1 MALLRPAILVI
12 SDTAASDPSTDKAI
26 PTLSDVLAHDG
37 AGKWTEPL
45 TAIVKDDVV
54 EIQRA
59 VRAWTDTESNN
70 SSGGGGG
77 GGVVNLVITT
87 GGTGFARRDFTPE
100 AIAPLLHRQ
109 APGIVHAMLAASF
122 QVTPFAM
129 MARPV
134 AGVRNQSIVITLPGS
149 PKGAKENLQAVVK
162 LLPHACFQA
171 AGEDSR
177 VAHIGG
183 VKKLEREAGV
193 VSPSANSA
201 PPGKSS
207 MDNHSHSHSHSHQH
221 DHSHEHNHSH
231 GHRVPKAHTT
241 PAERPQLQSNDPRL
255 GASQRYRSSPYPMLS
270 VSEAVSVILQ
280 NTPPP
285 TVEVRDLSPDL
296 VGYVV
301 AEDIY
306 AKEAVP
312 AYRASLV
319 DGYAVIVPD
328 KSSADV
334 SGKQSGPGTGIKGTF
349 PVASVSHAQA
359 TSLPPP
365 LQPGQIARITTG
377 APLPENANA
386 VVMVEDTVIATLS
399 PDGLEEQTV
408 EILTDKIVPGENIRE
423 PGSDVQLNDLVL
435 AKGTQLTPLGGEIG
449 VLAASGTRHVPVY
462 RKPRVGVLST
472 GDEVT
477 DITHPGPLTGGM
489 IRDSN
494 RPALLSLI
502 RGWNLCEEVV
512 DLHVAR
518 DTPAQ
523 ELELKLR
530 DAFRLHG
537 VDVVVT
543 TGGVSMGELDLL
555 KPTIERALGGTVH
568 FGRVSMKPGKPTTF
582 ASVSIK
588 DKGKDKDVTLRSS
601 ASATTDTNADSS
613 EPPSEPPSDTRHGR
627 RRRLI
632 FGLPGN
638 PASALVTANLF
649 LLPCLQKLVGVPAPT
664 GLPRVKVR
672 LQGRLRC
679 DAART
684 EYHRAVVAVDPSSSS
699 SDGRLVAR
707 STGMQRSSRVGS
719 VASANALLVMPAK
732 DGFVDEGAECE
743 ALMMGLVRGY

>member
-12 SDTAASDPSTDKAI
+12 SDTAASDPSSDKAI
-26 PTLSDVLAHDG
+26 PTLSDVLAQDG
-37 AGKWTEPL
+37 AGKWSEPL
-45 TAIVKDDVV
+45 IAIVKDDVL
-54 EIQRA
+54 EIQRV
-59 VRAWTDTESNN
+59 VRSWTDTENEP
-70 SSGGGGG
+70 
-77 GGVVNLVITT
+77 VNLVITT

-109 APGIVHAMLAASF
+109 APGIVHTMLAASF

-134 AGVRNQSIVITLPGS
+134 AGVRNRSIVITLPGS

-177 VAHIGG
+177 VAHSGG

-193 VSPSANSA
+193 GAA
-201 PPGKSS
+201 PGSVGGVEAS
-207 MDNHSHSHSHSHQH
+207 TNNNHSHQH
-221 DHSHEHNHSH
+221 HHDHNHSH
-231 GHRVPKAHTT
+231 GHKVPKAHTT
-241 PAERPQLQSNDPRL
+241 PSERPQLQSNDPRL

-280 NTPPP
+280 NTPSP

-328 KSSADV
+328 ESNVDV
-334 SGKQSGPGTGIKGTF
+334 SGKSAESGTKGIF

-365 LQPGQIARITTG
+365 LQRGQIARITTG

-399 PDGLEEQTV
+399 PDGLEELTV
-408 EILTDKIVPGENIRE
+408 EILTDKVTVGENIRE
-423 PGSDVQLNDLVL
+423 PGSDIQLNDLIL
-435 AKGTQLTPLGGEIG
+435 AKGTQLSALGGEIG
-449 VLAASGTRHVPVY
+449 VLAASGTRQLRVY

-477 DITHPGPLTGGM
+477 DVTHPGPLTGGM

-494 RPALLSLI
+494 RPSLLTLI
-502 RGWNLCEEVV
+502 RGWSLCAEVV
-512 DLHVAR
+512 DLRIAR

-523 ELELKLR
+523 ELEVKLR
-530 DAFRLHG
+530 DAFRLRDA
-537 VDVVVT
+537 DVVVT

-582 ASVSIK
+582 ASVAIK
-588 DKGKDKDVTLRSS
+588 DLGAPAS
-601 ASATTDTNADSS
+601 ASAPASARS
-613 EPPSEPPSDTRHGR
+613 
-627 RRRLI
+627 RRRLV

-649 LLPCLQKLVGVPAPT
+649 LLPCLQALAGVPAPT

-672 LQGRLRC
+672 LQGGRVRC
-679 DAART
+679 DPARA
-684 EYHRAVVAVDPSSSS
+684 EYHRAIVAATTH
-699 SDGRLVAR
+699 GGLVAR

-719 VASANALLVMPAK
+719 LASANALLVLPTRE
-732 DGFVDEGAECE
+732 GFIDEGGECE
-743 ALMMGLVRGY
+743 ALMMDLVKGY

>member
-1 MALLRPAILVI
+1 MALLRPAILVV

-26 PTLSDVLAHDG
+26 PTLSDVLAQDG
-37 AGKWTEPL
+37 AGKWTDPL
-45 TAIVKDDVV
+45 TAIVKDDVL

-59 VRAWTDTESNN
+59 VRSWTDTENDST
-70 SSGGGGG
+70 
-77 GGVVNLVITT
+77 VNLVITT

-134 AGVRNQSIVITLPGS
+134 AGVRNKSIVITLPGS

-177 VAHIGG
+177 AAHSGG
-183 VKKLEREAGV
+183 LKKLEREAGV
-193 VSPSANSA
+193 DSSSSAGNGAPLPGGASTDNNS
-201 PPGKSS
+201 
-207 MDNHSHSHSHSHQH
+207 HSHSHSHSHQH
-221 DHSHEHNHSH
+221 DHSHSHDHDHSHSH
-231 GHRVPKAHTT
+231 GHGHRIPKAHTT
-241 PAERPQLQSNDPRL
+241 LEERPHLQSNDPRL
-255 GASQRYRSSPYPMLS
+255 GASKRYRSSPYPMLS
-270 VSEAVSVILQ
+270 VAEAVSVILE
-280 NTPPP
+280 NTPCPK
-285 TVEVRDLSPDL
+285 VEVRDLSPDL

-319 DGYAVIVPD
+319 DGYAVIVGD
-328 KSSADV
+328 KRGADV
-334 SGKQSGPGTGIKGTF
+334 VPVANAQSVSGTGTKGTF

-399 PDGLEEQTV
+399 PDGLEESTV

-435 AKGTQLTPLGGEIG
+435 VKGTQLTALGGEIG
-449 VLAASGTRHVPVY
+449 VLAACGTRKVPVY

-494 RPALLSLI
+494 RPALLSVL
-502 RGWNLCEEVV
+502 RGWGLCEEVV

-518 DTPAQ
+518 DTPAS

-530 DAFRLHG
+530 DAFRLRG

-582 ASVSIK
+582 ASVEIK
-588 DKGKDKDVTLRSS
+588 NGDLGSGT
-601 ASATTDTNADSS
+601 AGTAGAATPASS
-613 EPPSEPPSDTRHGR
+613 EPNGDSR
-627 RRRLI
+627 RRHLI

-649 LLPCLQKLVGVPAPT
+649 LLPCLQKLVGIPSPT
-664 GLPRVKVR
+664 GLPRVVVR
-672 LQGRLRC
+672 AAGKLRC
-679 DAART
+679 DPART
-684 EYHRAVVAVDPSSSS
+684 EYHRAVV
-699 SDGRLVAR
+699 SDDGHGRLVAR

-719 VASANALLVMPAK
+719 VASANALLVMPSRE
-732 DGFVDEGAECE
+732 GFVEEGAECE
-743 ALMMGLVRGY
+743 ALMMGLVRGF